1 MKLYNTLHRKIED
14 FVPLEEGKAGM
25 YACGPTVYNYP
36 HIGNLRTYV
45 FEDLLR
51 RTLEYN
57 GYRVNHVMNVTDVG
71 HLTDDGDEGED
82 KMTKSAREKKMSVWE
97 IADFYEKAFFED
109 IGKLEILKPHVVCR
123 ATNHIEDMIEL
134 IKRIEKNGYTYM
146 AGGNVY
152 FDISKSSN
160 YGNLAM
166 LDQQELK
173 AGARVSVDKNKR
185 NPGDFVLWFTRSKFE
200 HQAMLW
206 DSPWGKGYPGWH
218 IECSAMSMK
227 YLGEQF
233 DIHCGGIDH
242 IPVHHTNEMAQSE
255 AATGKKWVNYWVHGE
270 FLIMDTGKMAKSKG
284 NFITLAD
291 IENMGFHPL
300 DYRFLCLG
308 AHYRAQLQFSYD
320 SLKTA
325 RSARENLN
333 GKVLEL
339 KKEENGGKTQGVGE
353 KESDYLKAFKEYIS
367 NDLNIPRALAQLWGI
382 LKDERFTRSRR
393 LYEAFEMD
401 SVLGLGLADL
411 EPARTELAEEEAELI
426 REREEARKVKD
437 YAKADKI
444 RDVLLEKGLRIK
456 DTPCGT
462 EWERTK

>member
-14 FVPLEEGKAGM
+14 FVPLEEGRAGM

-109 IGKLEILKPHVVCR
+109 IAKLEILKPHVVCR
-123 ATNHIEDMIEL
+123 ATDHIEDMIEL
-134 IKRIEKNGYTYM
+134 IKRIEKNGYTYI

-152 FDISKSSN
+152 FDISKSGK
-160 YGNLAM
+160 YGKLAM
-166 LDQQELK
+166 LDQQELM
-173 AGARVSVDKNKR
+173 AGARVSVDDNKR

-284 NFITLAD
+284 NFLTLAD
-291 IENMGFHPL
+291 IEKMGFHPL

-325 RSARENLN
+325 RSARENLK
-333 GKVLEL
+333 GKILEL
-339 KKEENGGKTQGVGE
+339 KKDENDGETSSAGEE
-353 KESDYLKAFKEYIS
+353 ESGYLKAFREYIS

-382 LKDERFTRSRR
+382 LKDDRFSRGRR

-411 EPARTELAEEEAELI
+411 EPVRTELTEEEAELI

-437 YAKADKI
+437 FARADKI
-444 RDVLLEKGLRIK
+444 RDILLEKGLRIK
-456 DTPCGT
+456 DTTGGT
-462 EWERTK
+462 EWERTN